1 MDQNTLVIA
10 EAEKE
15 AGRDL
20 IQRLGE
26 SRPVQLAF
34 WLKPTES
41 PRWFLYI
48 LADGINDSNVDRG
61 YREVLLRLQEMPT
74 AYLDPFQVKLIPAD
88 SSLRVP

>member
-20 IQRLGE
+20 IPTGE

-34 WLKPTES
+34 WLKNPPKALDGSSTSLPTE
-41 PRWFLYI
+41 
-48 LADGINDSNVDRG
+48 
-61 YREVLLRLQEMPT
+61 
-74 AYLDPFQVKLIPAD
+74 
-88 SSLRVP
+88 